1 MKNTFN
7 NNKNQDWGGSWT
19 VKKLDAFEKYVNA
32 YLSIMEI
39 NSFWKTIYFDG
50 FAGSGEVQKRNN
62 KELIE
67 QLCLIEDEQNV
78 YRGAA
83 ERVVGLDKKF
93 SFYYFI
99 EKNDSA
105 REKLKVKLI
114 EKSPNLES
122 CLVFKE
128 SDCNSQLNELASV
141 LQKSRKYASLIFLD
155 PFGMQIDW
163 STIAKLEGTRS
174 DIWILIPTGVIVN
187 RLLDKKGEMKNIS
200 KLESFFG
207 LPKEEILKEFYSVRN
222 ELTLFGDI
230 NETVTKVMDPINK
243 ISRLYA
249 KNLASIWDFVTPSPL
264 RLTNSNNV
272 PIFHF
277 IFASNNKNAVKIAQQ
292 IIDKIN

>member
-39 NSFWKTIYFDG
+39 NSYWKTIYFDG

-67 QLCLIEDEQNV
+67 QLYLIEEEQNV

-83 ERVVGLDKKF
+83 ERVVSLDKKF
-93 SFYYFI
+93 SYYYFI

-105 REKLKVKLI
+105 REKLKIKLI
-114 EKSPNLES
+114 EKAPNLES

-128 SDCNSQLNELASV
+128 SECNSQLDELATV
-141 LQKSRKYASLIFLD
+141 LQKSKKYASLIFLD

-187 RLLDKKGEMKNIS
+187 RLLDKKGELKNIS

-207 LPKEEILKEFYSVRN
+207 LPKEEILNEFYSVRN

>member
-62 KELIE
+62 KELLE
-67 QLCLIEDEQNV
+67 QLCLIEEEQNV

-83 ERVVGLDKKF
+83 ERIVGLDKKF

-105 REKLKVKLI
+105 REKLKIKLI
-114 EKSPNLES
+114 EKAPNLES

-128 SDCNSQLNELASV
+128 SDCNSQLNELATV
-141 LQKSRKYASLIFLD
+141 LQKSKKYASLIFLD

-187 RLLDKKGEMKNIS
+187 RLLDKKGELKNIN

>member
-187 RLLDKKGEMKNIS
+187 RLLDKKGEMKNIN

>member
-50 FAGSGEVQKRNN
+50 FAGSGEVQRRNN

-83 ERVVGLDKKF
+83 ERIVGLDKKF

-114 EKSPNLES
+114 EKAPNLES

-128 SDCNSQLNELASV
+128 SDCNSQLKELASV

-187 RLLDKKGEMKNIS
+187 RLLDKKGELKNIS